1 MLPSIKVEDKRWTR
15 FVIILAI
22 ALTTLPYFIGLTAAG
37 SEWKFSGFL
46 FGVTDGNSYLAKMF
60 RGYAGEWLFRTP
72 YTAVEQ
78 GGILAFLPYLI
89 LGKLT
94 SPPAQHLQLV
104 VLYHIFRILGLI
116 FVIGITE
123 RFLERF
129 LRNKM
134 IKRWALMMIIFGG
147 GLGWIPV
154 LVGRLDWLEW
164 IPLSFY
170 SPESFGFL
178 AGFGIPH
185 LTFSRGLLFLGLLK
199 IMEGRGARSG
209 AETGIFWLL
218 MALFQPL
225 NMAVAWL
232 VTGGYGVSL
241 LLLEWLPVRKPFEAQ
256 KFSTKKQLL
265 SILWALGITL
275 PVMVYYGLIYQTGTF
290 SSWQAQSRVL
300 SPGLVEYLLA
310 YGLILPFAAA
320 FFVGKNPRKF
330 SRREWMLIIWMGML
344 PLLINI
350 PINSQRRL
358 AEGSWAALVT
368 LGALALDSPDGPLR
382 LSWRWVWLL
391 TFPTALILLAGGT
404 ASAVNPVRPVF
415 LPENEVE
422 AYLYLK
428 DQTSKTDVVLSSFK
442 TGNVLPAWAP
452 VYVVLGHPAETLDYQ
467 ETSKRVHDFYQGR
480 LDHGEMTR
488 MLEEFSVDF
497 VFWGPSERELAEE
510 FVIEHP
516 CLKKTYGDRYQI
528 FRVNCDSSDQDH
540 GVMR

>member
-1 MLPSIKVEDKRWTR
+1 MLPSIKLEEKRWTG

-22 ALTTLPYFIGLTAAG
+22 VLTTLPYFIGLTAAG
-37 SEWKFSGFL
+37 SEWEFSGFL
-46 FGVTDGNSYLAKMF
+46 FGVTDGNSYLAKML

-72 YTAVEQ
+72 YTSGEQ
-78 GGILAFLPYLI
+78 DGMLAFLPYLL

-104 VLYHIFRILGLI
+104 ILYHLFRILGLI
-116 FVIGITE
+116 FMIGITE
-123 RFLERF
+123 SFLERF
-129 LRNKM
+129 LRKKV
-134 IKRWALMMIIFGG
+134 IQRWALMMIILGG

-154 LVGRLDWLEW
+154 LIGRLDWLEW

-170 SPESFGFL
+170 SPETFGFL
-178 AGFGIPH
+178 AGYGIPH
-185 LTFSRGLLFLGLLK
+185 LTFSRGLLFLGVLK
-199 IMEGRGARSG
+199 IMDGRGARSG
-209 AETGIFWLL
+209 AAAGIFWLV

-225 NMAVAWL
+225 NLAVAWL

-241 LLLEWLPVRKPFEAQ
+241 LLLDWLPAWKPFETDR
-256 KFSTKKQLL
+256 FSTRKQLL
-265 SILWALGITL
+265 SIFWALGITL
-275 PVMVYYGLIYQTGTF
+275 PVMIYYGWMSQTGTF
-290 SSWQAQSRVL
+290 SSWQAQSKVL

-320 FFVGKNPRKF
+320 FVVGKKTRKF
-330 SRREWMLIIWMGML
+330 SRREWMLIIWMIML
-344 PLLINI
+344 PLLINM

-382 LSWRWVWLL
+382 RTWRWVWLL
-391 TFPTALILLAGGT
+391 AFPAAVILLAGGA
-404 ASAVNPVRPVF
+404 ASALNPARPIYV
-415 LPENEVE
+415 PENEVE

-428 DQTSKTDVVLSSFK
+428 DHSSKTDVVLSSFK
-442 TGNVLPAWAP
+442 TGNALPAWAP
-452 VYVVLGHPAETLDYQ
+452 VFVVLGHPAETLDYQ
-467 ETSKRVHDFYQGR
+467 ETSKRVQDFYQGG
-480 LDHGEMTR
+480 LDHGEMAR
-488 MLEEFSVDF
+488 MLEAFSVDY
-497 VFWGPSERELAEE
+497 VFWGPSERELAEG

-528 FRVNCDSSDQDH
+528 FRVNCESSDHDH